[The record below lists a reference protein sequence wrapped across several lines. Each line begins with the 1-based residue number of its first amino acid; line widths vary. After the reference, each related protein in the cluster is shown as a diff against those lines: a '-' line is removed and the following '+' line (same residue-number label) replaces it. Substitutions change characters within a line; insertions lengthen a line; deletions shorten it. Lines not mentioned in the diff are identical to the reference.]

1 MEEEKDRRNK
11 EKTNN
16 KMVGLNPNISMTTLN
31 INYLNKSIKRKIV
44 IMDKKIPRSSYM
56 FPIGKIFQI

>member
-1 MEEEKDRRNK
+1 MEEEKNRRNK

-44 IMDKKIPRSSYM
+44 IMDKKQDSKMSAYKKLIS
-56 FPIGKIFQI
+56 